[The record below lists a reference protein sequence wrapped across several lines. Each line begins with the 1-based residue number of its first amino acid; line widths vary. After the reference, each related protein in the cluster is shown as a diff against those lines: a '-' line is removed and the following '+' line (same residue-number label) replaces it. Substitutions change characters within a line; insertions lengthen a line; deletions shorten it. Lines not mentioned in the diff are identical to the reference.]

1 MRQFILFMLL
11 STTTHAFTVPSSF
24 VRTNNQRS
32 SIRRRERVVVL
43 GVGENNDSA
52 DATPSSTSTSDVLK
66 ARKERQQQQQQQK
79 IEKIDEVEQPLPTTP
94 PPSISPPSSSSSSSS
109 SSSDKTALDLPSIT
123 DSVTRKK
130 KKKKRNKAQQQQQQQ
145 SKTTTASSPPPSTT
159 TVEKVDRSNISK
171 FNALLELDPSADMD
185 DSNFN
190 DNEYNVIDALL
201 GEGAEKFLGIPL
213 APLQIGYVSRASE
226 AVRTKTFEH
235 PVGAPWDPSNTRRG
249 NHNVN
254 ESDERRQ

>member
-94 PPSISPPSSSSSSSS
+94 PPSISTSSSSSSS
-109 SSSDKTALDLPSIT
+109 SSSDKTPLDLPSIT